1 MYVKE
6 DLILP
11 HSTTFYELIINKAR
25 GKSGPLFNFDVH
37 DDVRMVN
44 DARVEKD
51 ESHAGKVRA
60 HASTDHGPPV
70 HDCLRRAARCGLPL
84 LSALLGP
91 SFKFLCGS
99 ECPSF
104 KFLCGSVCIGHS
116 NLCGSVCIGDGEA
129 IVRAE

>member
-1 MYVKE
+1 VKELRNASPDQLMYVKE

-11 HSTTFYELIINKAR
+11 HSTTFYELIVNRAR

-70 HDCLRRAARCGLPL
+70 HDCPGRAATLRS
-84 LSALLGP
+84 SAA
-91 SFKFLCGS
+91 
-99 ECPSF
+99 ECPSRPF
-104 KFLCGSVCIGHS
+104 IQITVW
-116 NLCGSVCIGDGEA
+116 V
-129 IVRAE
+129 